1 MSRILAISELAW
13 PEGGGAELATYEILK
28 ILSKRHEVIQ
38 VTSTPSPQPI
48 PGVRIITTPHLKPA
62 TRPIY
67 LLRVAKMVKENWF
80 QKLLKKVDTVYITGY
95 ALPVA
100 REAKKYSK
108 RVILHT
114 HNYTIA
120 KYSGVNYAYE
130 KGANTLNDIK
140 YAIHHELRHH
150 HSTTRALGVLPL
162 YPLFKFTTRLLD
174 YVDTII
180 CVSRKQAHII
190 SQYLP
195 NQRKKIAVIYNP
207 IPEDLANMDAD
218 FVEKKNW
225 AIYVGG
231 KSYIKGWYIFLKIA
245 LETAKKKLPIL
256 YKVTNIKTRLPLG
269 NVEFLGRLSH
279 NDVLKLFQQS
289 IALLFPSMW
298 EEPLPYVIIEAGILR
313 TIPIAF
319 EVGGV
324 KEILENTKAERFLVK
339 QLDVNTM
346 LTKII
351 EVINLDKNEFIDITT
366 DIRDKL
372 IKKFNSEKNIE
383 AIYKV
388 FL

>member
-1 MSRILAISELAW
+1 
-13 PEGGGAELATYEILK
+13 
-28 ILSKRHEVIQ
+28 
-38 VTSTPSPQPI
+38 
-48 PGVRIITTPHLKPA
+48 
-62 TRPIY
+62 
-67 LLRVAKMVKENWF
+67 
-80 QKLLKKVDTVYITGY
+80 
-95 ALPVA
+95 
-100 REAKKYSK
+100 
-108 RVILHT
+108 
-114 HNYTIA
+114 
-120 KYSGVNYAYE
+120 
-130 KGANTLNDIK
+130 
-140 YAIHHELRHH
+140 
-150 HSTTRALGVLPL
+150 
-162 YPLFKFTTRLLD
+162 LFKFTTRLLD

-225 AIYVGG
+225 TIYVGG

-245 LETAKKKLPIL
+245 LETAKIKVPIL

-351 EVINLDKNEFIDITT
+351 EVINLDKKEFIDITT
-366 DIRDKL
+366 DLRDKL
-372 IKKFNSEKNIE
+372 IKKIDGEKNIQ